1 MNTCVYETDVLF
13 SESTLSYL
21 LEAGPEVKQSALS
34 KMIAKVKELLEKLK
48 RFIQETILNK
58 KMKEVDNAAK
68 KNPKLAEKEVKIPDM
83 DKILKVE
90 EEFAKDLSNAKT
102 VNDVEKAK
110 QKRKKARKIAVVA
123 TITITVASALVYMRG
138 VSKRASK
145 LHETYNH
152 VMDVCDAKL
161 EMINEEYAHQLAR
174 GDTDDNYFKKTE
186 ELLRKADDG
195 SSEIVSAWSDINN
208 RFRSPRS
215 NRVMESLTRKS
226 TENAMEYANQT
237 LKSVQECAN
246 TTIKDMNAIAD
257 KYLKLSK
264 SEE

>member
-1 MNTCVYETDVLF
+1 MTTCVYETDVLF

-34 KMIAKVKELLEKLK
+34 KMIARVKELLEKLK

-138 VSKRASK
+138 VSKRARK

-161 EMINEEYAHQLAR
+161 EMITGEYAHQLAR

-195 SSEIVSAWSDINN
+195 SSEIISSWSDINS
-208 RFRSPRS
+208 RLPRS
-215 NRVMESLTRKS
+215 NRVKESLTRKS

>member
-1 MNTCVYETDVLF
+1 MTTCVYETDVLF

-138 VSKRASK
+138 VSKRARK

-161 EMINEEYAHQLAR
+161 EMITGEYAHQLAR

-186 ELLRKADDG
+186 ELFRKADDG
-195 SSEIVSAWSDINN
+195 SNEIISAWSDINS
-208 RFRSPRS
+208 RLPRS
-215 NRVMESLTRKS
+215 NRVKESLTRKS

>member
-1 MNTCVYETDVLF
+1 MTTCVYETDVLF
-13 SESTLSYL
+13 SESTLTYL
-21 LEAGPEVKQSALS
+21 LEAGPEVQKSALS
-34 KMIAKVKELLEKLK
+34 KMISKVKELLEKLK

-110 QKRKKARKIAVVA
+110 QKRKKARNIAVVA

-138 VSKRASK
+138 VSKRARK

-152 VMDVCDAKL
+152 AMDVCDAKL
-161 EMINEEYAHQLAR
+161 EMITEEYAHQLAR

-195 SSEIVSAWSDINN
+195 SDEIVSAWSDIHS
-208 RFRSPRS
+208 RLPRS
-215 NRVMESLTRKS
+215 NRVKESLTRKS
-226 TENAMEYANQT
+226 TENAMEYVNQT

-246 TTIKDMNAIAD
+246 TTIKDMNVIAD

>member
-1 MNTCVYETDVLF
+1 MTTCVYETDVLF

-34 KMIAKVKELLEKLK
+34 KMIARVKELLEKLK

-138 VSKRASK
+138 VSKRARK

-161 EMINEEYAHQLAR
+161 EMITGEYAHQLAR

-186 ELLRKADDG
+186 ELFRKADDG
-195 SSEIVSAWSDINN
+195 SSEIISAWSDINS
-208 RFRSPRS
+208 RLPRS
-215 NRVMESLTRKS
+215 NRVKESLTRKS

>member
-1 MNTCVYETDVLF
+1 MTTCVYENDVLF

-34 KMIAKVKELLEKLK
+34 KMIARVKELLEKLK

-138 VSKRASK
+138 VSKRARK

-161 EMINEEYAHQLAR
+161 EMITGEYSHQLAR

-186 ELLRKADDG
+186 ELLRKANDG
-195 SSEIVSAWSDINN
+195 SSEIISGWSDIN
-208 RFRSPRS
+208 RRLPRS